1 MSQQFKATVAVLLVA
16 LLGYVVYVE
25 LAGKSLIPGGA
36 PALGPE
42 PDTAKL
48 ADLKAVQSISVT
60 GVLGAAGPAYDQGG
74 RNVFQYGVA
83 KPPPP
88 TPAELEA
95 MRKAE
100 EARLKTL
107 EEEARQRAEIQQKQ
121 AQEDNERRA
130 REAAEALKRQQ
141 ELAQAQAKAA
151 PPAPSGPTIPPP
163 PPINYRLVGYLG
175 PKDNRIAVLMN
186 GNDVVLGARGDV
198 IEGKFRVLSIGIDSV
213 EIGYSDPVYK
223 DAKKRIDLG
232 T

>member
-1 MSQQFKATVAVLLVA
+1 MNNQVKTAVAVLLVA
-16 LLGYVVYVE
+16 ILGYVVYVE
-25 LAGKSLIPGGA
+25 LAGKSLIPGTTRGV
-36 PALGPE
+36 GPE

-48 ADLKAVQSISVT
+48 VDLKAVQSISVT

-100 EARLKTL
+100 EARLKGL
-107 EEEARQRAEIQQKQ
+107 EEEARQRAELQQKQ

-130 REAAEALKRQQ
+130 REAGEALKRQQ
-141 ELAQAQAKAA
+141 DVAQAQARAA
-151 PPAPSGPTIPPP
+151 AAAPSGPTIPPP

-175 PKDNRIAVLMN
+175 PKENRIAVLLN
-186 GNDVVLGARGDV
+186 GTDVVLGARGDV
-198 IEGKFRVLSIGIDSV
+198 IEGKFKVLTIGIDSV

-232 T
+232 S